1 MSIARSIFGWNKSAT
16 QARPARGG
24 QVERYAT
31 STCVTLPDGR
41 LMYVRNTS
49 LAAAKEL
56 LAAQRAAERRI
67 AAQRAERLLRQAGE
81 VAAQASAWDG
91 LPH

>member
-1 MSIARSIFGWNKSAT
+1 MSITRSIFGWSA
-16 QARPARGG
+16 PATRANATRGG

-31 STCVTLPDGR
+31 STCVTLPDGK
-41 LMYVRNTS
+41 LMYVRNAS

-67 AAQRAERLLRQAGE
+67 ALEREARLLWQASE
-81 VAAQASAWDG
+81 VAAQAQDA
-91 LPH
+91 LPR

>member
-1 MSIARSIFGWNKSAT
+1 MSIARSIFGWSKPAT
-16 QARPARGG
+16 QTRPTRGG

-31 STCVTLPDGR
+31 STWVTLPDGQ

-56 LAAQRAAERRI
+56 LAAQHAAERRM
-67 AAQRAERLLRQAGE
+67 AAQREERLLRHAGE
-81 VAAQASAWDG
+81 IAAQAPARDA
-91 LPH
+91 LPR